1 MKPSPDSLTRLIE
14 KARTAPPPETEETLL
29 SPGAATRIAARWAAE
44 RPGISPGVLWDRL
57 SYAGLAVALLTG
69 AAAFY
74 LKPPAAS
81 ATSTAA
87 TTGAETL
94 PDLFTAT
101 IIDNTEG

>member
-14 KARTAPPPETEETLL
+14 KARTAPPLETEEAPLPSGT
-29 SPGAATRIAARWAAE
+29 ATRIAARWTGE
-44 RPGISPGVLWDRL
+44 RPGISPALLWERL
-57 SYAGLAVALLTG
+57 SYAGLAVALLTS

-74 LKPPAAS
+74 LKPPAPS
-81 ATSTAA
+81 ATTTAA
-87 TTGAETL
+87 EIL

>member
-14 KARTAPPPETEETLL
+14 KARTAPPRGAEELTLP
-29 SPGAATRIAARWAAE
+29 PGTATRIAASWAAE
-44 RPGISPGVLWDRL
+44 RPRVSAAVLWERL

-69 AAAFY
+69 AVAFY
-74 LKPPAAS
+74 LKPPAPS
-81 ATSTAA
+81 ATTTAA
-87 TTGAETL
+87 EIL